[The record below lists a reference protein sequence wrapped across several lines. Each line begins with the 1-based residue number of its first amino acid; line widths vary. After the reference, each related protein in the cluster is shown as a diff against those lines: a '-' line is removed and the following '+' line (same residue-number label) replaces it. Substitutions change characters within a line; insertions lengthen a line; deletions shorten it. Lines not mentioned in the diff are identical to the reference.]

1 MPQPDSQ
8 QPVDASATRLRRHA
22 GDVLRG
28 SAAAAIVKVLTM
40 AIGFLFNVVLARS
53 LGADGTGVFY
63 VALAVVTIAS
73 IVSRMGYD
81 KTVVRFVAQHA
92 ESADWPAIR
101 AVYLHALQ
109 RVTAVSLLLAVVLY
123 FAAGWLAVVAFSSP
137 DLEQPLAWLS
147 LGLVPL
153 ALLALHGQF
162 LKAIRDIG
170 IALFMQNAAISA
182 LCLAGLLL
190 LPQVGSL
197 DELMLL
203 YGAAIFAA
211 SVLAFWLWLYR
222 GQVTGVTT
230 TEAFDSDAIRQS
242 GRALFV
248 VSVVNKIV
256 LPWGAIL
263 MLGVFAA
270 DADAGQF
277 AIARRLAMLISFAYL
292 AVDSVTAPKFAALF
306 AAGDLQAVQYVARRC
321 AVIMTAVAAP
331 VALVFLAA
339 PQWVLAFFGPGFTA
353 AAPALAVLVAG
364 QLVNAATGS
373 THNLLIMSGHEV
385 VMRNVTILAGILL
398 IVAGF
403 VLVPLYG
410 ALGAAIATSA
420 SVVGLNLTALVM
432 VRRKLGIWPL
442 PLFARSAGGHNE

>member
-1 MPQPDSQ
+1 
-8 QPVDASATRLRRHA
+8 
-22 GDVLRG
+22 
-28 SAAAAIVKVLTM
+28 M

-53 LGADGTGVFY
+53 LGADGTGAFY

-92 ESADWPAIR
+92 ENADWSAIR

-109 RVTAVSLLLAVVLY
+109 RVTVVSLLLAVGLY
-123 FAAGWLAVVAFSSP
+123 FVAGWLAVAVFSSP

-182 LCLAGLLL
+182 LCLVGLLL
-190 LPQVGSL
+190 LPQVGGL
-197 DELMLL
+197 GELTLL
-203 YGAAIFAA
+203 YVAAIFAA
-211 SVLAFWLWLYR
+211 SVLAFLLWLYR
-222 GQVTGVTT
+222 GQVTGVVTA
-230 TEAFDSDAIRQS
+230 EVFDSDAIRQS

-321 AVIMTAVAAP
+321 AIIMTAVAAP

-339 PQWVLAFFGPGFTA
+339 PQWVLAFFGPGFSA

-373 THNLLIMSGHEV
+373 THNLLIMSGHEI

-398 IVAGF
+398 IVAGL

-420 SVVGLNLTALVM
+420 SVVGLNLTALIM

-442 PLFARSAGGHNE
+442 PLLAGR